1 MVEEILSK
9 AFWVVYATVFA
20 AATVVYGQQVP
31 CYFIFGDSIFDSGNN
46 NNLQSKAKV
55 NYSPYGIDFPE
66 GPTGRFTNG
75 RTIADIIGELS
86 GFKEF
91 IPPFVAASPKKAHTG
106 MNYAS
111 GGGGLRKETSEH
123 LGGRISLR
131 KQIQNHKNAIKKAK
145 VPAQRLEQC
154 LYTINIGS
162 NDYINNYFMPGTYNT
177 SSLFNPNQYAYSLN
191 RLYRTH
197 LKRLHRLGA
206 RKVALFSI
214 SQIGCTP
221 KMIVSHGG
229 GQGCAQ
235 DVNAAVAIFNKNLK
249 DLVNDFNK
257 KAQGAKFT
265 YVDIFSGGGD
275 PLAFG
280 RLGFKVAY
288 KGCCTLSPGEELC
301 VPNKPV
307 CTNRSEY
314 LFWDDIHS
322 SEATNKMAAKGSFD
336 GPLGSPYSIAQL
348 VKQ

>member
-1 MVEEILSK
+1 MVEGILSK

-31 CYFIFGDSIFDSGNN
+31 CYFIFGDSTFDSGNN

-66 GPTGRFTNG
+66 GPTGR
-75 RTIADIIGELS
+75 D
-86 GFKEF
+86 F
-91 IPPFVAASPKKAHTG
+91 IPPFAGASPKQAHIG

-111 GGGGLRKETSEH
+111 GGGGLRKETSKH

-131 KQIQNHKNAIKKAK
+131 KQIQNHKKAIKKAK
-145 VPAQRLEQC
+145 VPVQRLEQC

-162 NDYINNYFMPGTYNT
+162 NDYINNYFMSELYNT
-177 SSLFNPNQYAYSLN
+177 SSLFDPNEYAYSLN

-197 LKRLHRLGA
+197 LKRLHSLGA
-206 RKVALFSI
+206 RKIALFSI
-214 SQIGCTP
+214 SLIGCTP

-229 GQGCAQ
+229 GQGCAK
-235 DVNAAVAIFNKNLK
+235 DVNAAVAIFNNNLK

-257 KAQGAKFT
+257 NFKGAEFT
-265 YVDIFSGGGD
+265 YVDIFSAGD
-275 PLAFG
+275 PLAFA
-280 RLGFKVAY
+280 RLGFKVGD

-307 CTNRSEY
+307 CANRSEY

-322 SEATNKMAAKGSFD
+322 SEATNKMAAIGSFY
-336 GPLGSPYSIAQL
+336 GPL
-348 VKQ
+348 